1 MKGFFRRLFREP
13 VPLIVALAAI
23 ALLVVHMLRPD
34 EFRIDSITLGLLAI
48 ILLSPYLR
56 FITRIKFG
64 EFAVDIDRLQVEELE
79 SKARAVPEAGEK
91 PTDRRIIHLLEMLS
105 QIAESDPSLAVIRL
119 AIELENRLRRLA
131 ELEGISEKGEPPVR
145 ASIRQL
151 SKFLL
156 KRNVIDQ
163 SVFDAVSVLAN
174 IRNKVVHGG
183 RVEEAYAMRMLD
195 SGVSLMYHLESLLEE
210 KVSKPMESQK
220 ITKEEAEEASGALYK
235 ITTIVP
241 YVEEPEKRTYIL
253 TQEELDNF
261 LEGYEEYAEFIV
273 SVEKMEKA
281 KKLEAE

>member
-13 VPLIVALAAI
+13 VSLIVASAAI

-48 ILLSPYLR
+48 ILISPYLR
-56 FITRIKFG
+56 FITRIRFG
-64 EFAVDIDRLQVEELE
+64 QLAVDIDRRQVEELE

-91 PTDRRIIHLLEMLS
+91 LTDRRITHLLEMLT
-105 QIAESDPSLAVIRL
+105 QIAEYDSSLAVIRL
-119 AIELENRLRRLA
+119 SIEVENRLRRLV
-131 ELEGISEKGEPPVR
+131 ELEGVSERGEPPSR
-145 ASIRQL
+145 AGIRQL

-156 KRNVIDQ
+156 KKKAIDEI
-163 SVFDAVSVLAN
+163 VFDAISVLAD

-183 RVEEAYAMRMLD
+183 RVEEAHAMRMLE
-195 SGVSLMYHLESLLEE
+195 SGMSLIYHLESLLEE
-210 KVSKPMESQK
+210 KISKSIESQK

-241 YVEEPEKRTYIL
+241 YVEEPEKQTYIL
-253 TQEELDNF
+253 TREELDNF

-273 SVEKMEKA
+273 SVEKVEKA
-281 KKLEAE
+281 KELEAE